1 VIGGRLPPC
10 LRHASRLSK
19 TIHLRSLSMLAISI
33 LGLFLIFMAVMNIID
48 FGRVD

>member
-1 VIGGRLPPC
+1 
-10 LRHASRLSK
+10 
-19 TIHLRSLSMLAISI
+19 MLAISI

>member
-1 VIGGRLPPC
+1 LFRRRKTVIKKAF
-10 LRHASRLSK
+10 HS
-19 TIHLRSLSMLAISI
+19 RSLPMLAISI